1 MIRKSKGNA
10 PRPHKL
16 TLKLNERELKALELY
31 CREYGIANRSEW
43 LRELMMIEIIS
54 RIEGDSPYLFP
65 EEEMR

>member
-1 MIRKSKGNA
+1 MKRKASA

-31 CREYGIANRSEW
+31 CREYGITNRSEW

-54 RIEGDSPYLFP
+54 RIEGDSPYLFT